1 MAKFKKGDRVVV
13 SAKNR
18 SSFNPGVG
26 IGTILVVD
34 EDDSTCPYVNFENGT
49 RAGVLSEVEA
59 ELCAAPVEAA
69 TALPEGLSVEIV
81 RKFRV
86 RLEAGDIYVVPDE
99 DASGCVV
106 TGDPDDTLDGYF
118 IQRNRIPAL
127 IAALQAFA

>member
-59 ELCAAPVEAA
+59 ELCATPVEAA
-69 TALPEGLSVEIV
+69 TALPEGLSVEVV
-81 RKFRV
+81 RTFHVSQARSPS
-86 RLEAGDIYVVPDE
+86 LEVAQDEFGYVTLTTLQGAE
-99 DASGCVV
+99 VV
-106 TGDPDDTLDGYF
+106 VD
-118 IQRNRIPAL
+118 RNRIPAL
-127 IAALQAFA
+127 IHALQAFA